1 MNLNLHDIVLA
12 FSVSLFQT
20 RTFCHNGCQQRALSM
35 SAKGHAYA
43 VLTLAVIVSCRL
55 VEL

>member
-12 FSVSLFQT
+12 FSVSPFQT
-20 RTFCHNGCQQRALSM
+20 RTFCHSGCQQRALSM